1 MMSVKDS
8 SIWEL
13 LNEYAD
19 IRDGLEDTLQS
30 FENLQF
36 EVTSALE
43 DIQDEIDTLKEHRQY
58 AAPGLSG
65 SNGPNIQNKRMSM
78 YHVGFLLIA
87 KHRTLFISTS
97 VGMGSNHPADSNN
110 L

>member
-36 EVTSALE
+36 EVSSTLG
-43 DIQDEIDTLKEHRQY
+43 DIQDEIDTLKEHLAVCSAR
-58 AAPGLSG
+58 L
-65 SNGPNIQNKRMSM
+65 IRFKRPK
-78 YHVGFLLIA
+78 Y
-87 KHRTLFISTS
+87 
-97 VGMGSNHPADSNN
+97 PE
-110 L
+110 